1 MHSFTLRRRLLRRL
15 LRAGVFTAFSVALTV
30 CIAVEV
36 VGIAEAVG
44 SVADGGVSSERDVAC
59 GVWLV
64 DVVVVSVGL
73 EASLAGSHSHCAIPE
88 IAEKRSRR

>member
-1 MHSFTLRRRLLRRL
+1 M
-15 LRAGVFTAFSVALTV
+15 FTAFSVALTV
-30 CIAVEV
+30 CVAIEV

-44 SVADGGVSSERDVAC
+44 SVADGGVSSEGDVAC
-59 GVWLV
+59 GVWFV

-73 EASLAGSHSHCAIPE
+73 EGSLAGSQSHCGIPE